1 MLQAPARD
9 ADSDVTLG
17 VFVSGASVLVAAS
30 NAGQIAEAVSL
41 SVAGCAAGG
50 LRLANATAMLG
61 TSFGDPS
68 AGEWDGAA
76 LFPALEQVG
85 GALTACEV
93 RVTLPALSTL
103 AVELE
108 LVGA

>member
-1 MLQAPARD
+1 
-9 ADSDVTLG
+9 
-17 VFVSGASVLVAAS
+17 
-30 NAGQIAEAVSL
+30 
-41 SVAGCAAGG
+41 
-50 LRLANATAMLG
+50 MLG

-68 AGEWDGAA
+68 AGEWDDAA